1 MSGVTEHREVE
12 FKFRIPD
19 EVDLDLPQLLHRAA
33 SASISRE
40 PKRSMSATYYD
51 TSNLSLLRW
60 GITLRH
66 RTGGGDDGWHMKVPA
81 PTSSGSSARD
91 EIRIDSPAGLVPSE
105 LASIVAPLL
114 RRQEITPMA
123 HVDTERSPFVVLG
136 ETGEPLLEVVDDH
149 VTIGD
154 PGHGSRA
161 RFREIEVELLDD
173 SSAGRQ
179 LATSINTSLVVAGAL
194 PNSLS
199 KAAQALGR
207 RASDP
212 PDIPLIDYP
221 DPNAPAVN
229 ALQSIFSRYVRDL
242 VLADVGVRRGLP
254 DSVHQMR
261 VSCRRL
267 RGALTTFRPLLD
279 PEVTSFLREE
289 LAWLATELGE
299 VRDTEV
305 QLDALSKAIED
316 ADARE
321 FVVEQLQQRL
331 RAARS
336 SALAALRSDRHDFLL
351 EDLILLVSEPPV
363 GPRAFERTDA
373 VIREC
378 VAEPWRKLQR
388 RVEGARSESPAERWH
403 RVRINAK
410 KARYAVEAVAPI
422 FGPDYRRLGKS
433 LSWVT
438 DTLGSRQ
445 DAQVSVRTL
454 EEIAQSAPAPIAYRL
469 GEHAAHCAIAGNDDV
484 RAFLKRW
491 PEIVRDGSKL
501 GLD

>member
-1 MSGVTEHREVE
+1 MSGVTEHREIE
-12 FKFRIPD
+12 FKFRIPAD
-19 EVDLDLPQLLHRAA
+19 VHLDLPELLDQA
-33 SASISRE
+33 SDSRVSPE
-40 PKRSMSATYYD
+40 PTRSMSAIYYD
-51 TSNLSLLRW
+51 TSNLNLLRW

-66 RTGGGDDGWHMKVPA
+66 RTGGGDDGWHMKVPVA
-81 PTSSGSSARD
+81 TSSGSSARD
-91 EIRIDSPAGLVPSE
+91 EIRIDTPAGAVPSE

-123 HVDTERSPFVVLG
+123 QVDTERRPFVLLNDAG
-136 ETGEPLLEVVDDH
+136 ERLVEVVDDH
-149 VTIGD
+149 VTVGV
-154 PGHGSRA
+154 PGLDATSE
-161 RFREIEVELLDD
+161 FREIEVELLDY
-173 SSAGRQ
+173 SSAGAH
-179 LATSINTSLVVAGAL
+179 LATSINKTLVAAGAL

-207 RASDP
+207 RAADP
-212 PDIPLIDYP
+212 PDVPFIDYP
-221 DPNAPAVN
+221 GPDAPAID
-229 ALQSIFSRYVRDL
+229 ALQAIFSRYVRDL

-279 PEVTSFLREE
+279 PDVTSFLREE

-305 QLDALSKAIED
+305 QLDALSEGIED
-316 ADARE
+316 VNTRE
-321 FVVEQLQQRL
+321 FVVQQLQQKL

-363 GPRAFERTDA
+363 GARAFETVDT

-378 VAEPWRKLQR
+378 VGEPWRKLR
-388 RVEGARSESPAERWH
+388 RKVDAARPDSPAEQWH
-403 RVRINAK
+403 RIRINAK
-410 KARYAVEAVAPI
+410 KARYAVEAVAPV
-422 FGPDYRRLGKS
+422 FGPSYRRLGKS
-433 LSWVT
+433 LAWVT

-454 EEIAQSAPAPIAYRL
+454 EAIAQSAPAPVAYRL
-469 GEHAAHCAIAGNDDV
+469 GVHAATCAIAGNDDV
-484 RAFLKRW
+484 HAFLDRW
-491 PEIVRDGSKL
+491 PDIGREGSTL